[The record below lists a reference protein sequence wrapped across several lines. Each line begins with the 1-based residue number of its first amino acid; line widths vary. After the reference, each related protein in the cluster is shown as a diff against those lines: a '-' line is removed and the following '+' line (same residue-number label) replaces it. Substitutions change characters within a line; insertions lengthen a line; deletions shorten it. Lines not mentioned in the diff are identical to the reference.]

1 MADSA
6 DKEDHIHDWSPP
18 HLRQDTP
25 VVRAA
30 IKASAKPPAAAE
42 AAEGLEDAV
51 KDAKAETRKI
61 NAAAAKKGKKK

>member
-1 MADSA
+1 MADKP

-30 IKASAKPPAAAE
+30 NKASAKPAAAEE
-42 AAEGLEDAV
+42 AAEGLEQAV
-51 KDAKAETRKI
+51 RDGKAEVREI
-61 NAAAAKKGKKK
+61 QSAAAKKKAK